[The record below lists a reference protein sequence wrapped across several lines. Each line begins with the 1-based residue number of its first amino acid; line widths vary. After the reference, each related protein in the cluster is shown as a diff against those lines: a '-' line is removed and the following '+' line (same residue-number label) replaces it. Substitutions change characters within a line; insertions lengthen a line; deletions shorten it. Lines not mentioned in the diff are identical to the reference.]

1 MARLHIS
8 GPKRQNHVTKSE
20 IPELRPG
27 ATKAVIL
34 ARGLGT
40 RMRASG
46 QGNPLLDR
54 EQANAADRGLKS
66 MIPMSDGRPFL
77 DYLLA
82 ALTEAGIQDV
92 CLVVG
97 PEHREVRDRYS
108 SSRGEHGARVHFA
121 IQDEPRGT
129 ADALLAAETFVGS
142 DAFLSLNS
150 DNYYPVPL
158 LEELRRQ
165 SAPALPIFA
174 RERLIRDA
182 GIPRERIERY
192 ALLEIADDGVLRRII
207 EKPSPEVARA
217 LEDAPVSMNVWLFTP
232 EIFIACR
239 RVRPSPRGELE
250 LPLAVQLAI
259 DELGMRFRTF
269 HATEPVFD
277 LSHREDIPHV
287 AARLS
292 AIARDS

>member
-1 MARLHIS
+1 VTS
-8 GPKRQNHVTKSE
+8 GNETTKV
-20 IPELRPG
+20 
-27 ATKAVIL
+27 VIL
-34 ARGLGT
+34 ARGLGK
-40 RMRASG
+40 RMRKPDESTKLG
-46 QGNPLLDR
+46 GN
-54 EQANAADRGLKS
+54 QAAVADAGFKA
-66 MIPMSDGRPFL
+66 MIPMARGNGRPFL

-82 ALTEAGIQDV
+82 ALAEAGIQDV

-97 PEHREVRDRYS
+97 PEHRDVRDRYAGS
-108 SSRGEHGARVHFA
+108 AGEPGARVHFA

-129 ADALLAAETFVGS
+129 ADALLAAETFVGGDS
-142 DAFLSLNS
+142 FLSLNS

-165 SAPALPIFA
+165 SPPALPIFA

-182 GIPRERIERY
+182 GIPRERIDRY
-192 ALLEIADDGVLRRII
+192 ALLEIAADGVLRRIV
-207 EKPSPEVARA
+207 EKPSTDVARE
-217 LEDAPVSMNVWLFTP
+217 LEDAPVSMNLWLLTP
-232 EIFIACR
+232 EIFDACR
-239 RVRPSPRGELE
+239 RVQPSPRGELE

-269 HATEPVFD
+269 HASEPVFD

-292 AIARDS
+292 AILRDS

>member
-1 MARLHIS
+1 M
-8 GPKRQNHVTKSE
+8 
-20 IPELRPG
+20 PELRSG

-40 RMRASG
+40 RMRARGLGS
-46 QGNPLLDR
+46 PLLAR
-54 EQANAADRGLKS
+54 EQAKAADRGVKS

-82 ALTEAGIQDV
+82 ALAETGIQHV

-97 PEHREVRDRYS
+97 PEHRDVRDRYS
-108 SSRGEHGARVHFA
+108 GSPGEHGARVHFA
-121 IQDEPRGT
+121 IQDQPRGT
-129 ADALLAAETFVGS
+129 ADALLAAERFVG
-142 DAFLSLNS
+142 DDPFLSLNS

-158 LEELRRQ
+158 LAKLRRQ
-165 SAPALPIFA
+165 SPPALPTFA

-182 GIPRERIERY
+182 GIPRERIDRY
-192 ALLEIADDGVLRRII
+192 ALLEIAADGVLRRIV
-207 EKPSPEVARA
+207 EKPSADVARA

-232 EIFIACR
+232 EIFTACR
-239 RVRPSPRGELE
+239 RVQPSPRGELE

-259 DELGMRFRTF
+259 DEMGMRFNTF
-269 HATEPVFD
+269 QANEPVFD

-292 AIARDS
+292 SIARDS